1 MSPRSRLSILLLA
14 LTGAGFAGAS
24 AWVHYRI
31 LTDPTYISPCDI
43 NASFNCS
50 QVYLSSYGSVWGVP
64 VALGGLAWFALVA
77 LIAAFAAPAPTG
89 KTGRALRS
97 GSELT
102 GATYIFALSIVGLA
116 AILYL
121 GYASFFV
128 LQTGCLLCI
137 GTYACV
143 IGIFLISA
151 ASSSAGLAQLPARLP
166 ADLRATFAA
175 PTTFLVA
182 VLYLVFTGSAVA
194 FFPREGG
201 APTEAD
207 ARAAA
212 TAPTQDAEAAFREA
226 WLRQPRVDL
235 GIDPDGAK
243 VVIVKFLDYQCPSCR
258 AAHLTYEP
266 VLDRYAA
273 SHPGAVRQV
282 IKDYPLN
289 SRCNFTMTTQM
300 HEAACEEAALVRLAR
315 DRGQADEVVDWLF
328 ALPNQMAVTPDQI
341 RAEAERRFG
350 VSNFDQ
356 VYQEKLPGIRS
367 DVADGAALNVNSTPT
382 YFINGVRA
390 QTEQGWLPAPYF
402 DLAIK
407 IELERAA
414 DR

>member
-1 MSPRSRLSILLLA
+1 
-14 LTGAGFAGAS
+14 
-24 AWVHYRI
+24 
-31 LTDPTYISPCDI
+31 
-43 NASFNCS
+43 
-50 QVYLSSYGSVWGVP
+50 
-64 VALGGLAWFALVA
+64 
-77 LIAAFAAPAPTG
+77 
-89 KTGRALRS
+89 
-97 GSELT
+97 
-102 GATYIFALSIVGLA
+102 
-116 AILYL
+116 
-121 GYASFFV
+121 

-143 IGIFLISA
+143 IGIFLIAA

-166 ADLRATFAA
+166 SDLRATFAA

-201 APTEAD
+201 APAVAEAM
-207 ARAAA
+207 AA
-212 TAPTQDAEAAFREA
+212 APTQDAEVAFREA
-226 WLRQPRVDL
+226 WLQQPRVDL
-235 GIDPDGAK
+235 GIDPEGAK

-258 AAHLTYEP
+258 AAHLTYAP
-266 VLDRYAA
+266 VLEQYAA

-282 IKDYPLN
+282 ARDYPLN
-289 SRCNFTMTTQM
+289 SRCNFTMTTAM
-300 HEAACEEAALVRLAR
+300 HPAACEEAALVRLAR

-328 ALPNQMAVTPDQI
+328 SLPNQTIVTPEQI

-350 VSNFDQ
+350 VTNFDQ

-367 DVADGAALNVNSTPT
+367 DVADGAALHVNSTPT

-407 IELERAA
+407 IELDRAA
-414 DR
+414 DQ